1 MEFEIKLLDKS
12 KPIYLVLY
20 PSIIFSLGVDDDGH
34 GADNNKRKKQLH
46 FLIICH
52 VKIHISTS

>member
-1 MEFEIKLLDKS
+1 
-12 KPIYLVLY
+12 
-20 PSIIFSLGVDDDGH
+20 LGVDDDGH